1 MSRLQNLQNESY
13 SLEEHFDLLIMKDFC
28 KTSASGLHMEYL
40 LKKCKYDDFS
50 RKRFGRIRFKK
61 LF

>member
-1 MSRLQNLQNESY
+1 
-13 SLEEHFDLLIMKDFC
+13 MKDFC